1 MSCNAG
7 DAMRERIAGF
17 LVLVATIFG
26 LSACSSGG
34 MLPKLPAT
42 NVSGDYHLD
51 TGDQVNITEFGEP
64 RLNGAYTVNDKGDI
78 SMPLIG
84 AVPARG
90 QTVSGLEKAIAD
102 RLRGGL
108 VLNPSV
114 SVQIAEF
121 RPFFILGEV
130 ASPGKYPYVE
140 GMTVLTAVAIAG
152 GFTFRAE
159 KDRVS
164 VTRIIDG
171 KTGEYK
177 AGRETII
184 LPGDVINVYESY
196 L

>member
-1 MSCNAG
+1 M
-7 DAMRERIAGF
+7 
-17 LVLVATIFG
+17 
-26 LSACSSGG
+26 
-34 MLPKLPAT
+34 
-42 NVSGDYHLD
+42 
-51 TGDQVNITEFGEP
+51 
-64 RLNGAYTVNDKGDI
+64 
-78 SMPLIG
+78 
-84 AVPARG
+84 
-90 QTVSGLEKAIAD
+90 
-102 RLRGGL
+102 
-108 VLNPSV
+108 LNPSV

>member
-1 MSCNAG
+1 
-7 DAMRERIAGF
+7 MRERITQF
-17 LVLVATIFG
+17 LVLVAVIIG
-26 LSACSSGG
+26 LNACTGG
-34 MLPKLPAT
+34 TMLPKLPPT
-42 NVSGDYHLD
+42 TTTGDYHLD
-51 TGDQVNITEFGEP
+51 TGDKVTVTEFGEP
-64 RLNGAYTVNDKGDI
+64 RLNGDYIVNDKGDI

-84 AVPARG
+84 SVPARG
-90 QTVSGLEKAIAD
+90 QTLGGLEKSIAD

-114 SVQIAEF
+114 SVQISEF

-130 ASPGKYPYVE
+130 SAPGKYPYVE

-159 KDRVS
+159 KNYVS

-171 KTGEYK
+171 KSSEYK
-177 AGRETII
+177 AGRDTIV

>member
-1 MSCNAG
+1 
-7 DAMRERIAGF
+7 MRGRLAGF
-17 LVLVATIFG
+17 FVLIAVMFG
-26 LSACSSGG
+26 LGACSGSVG
-34 MLPKLPAT
+34 LPKLPETAAT
-42 NVSGDYHLD
+42 NDYHLD
-51 TGDQVNITEFGEP
+51 TGDQVSVTEFGEP
-64 RLNGAYTVNDKGDI
+64 RLNGTYTVNDKGDI

-90 QTVSGLEKAIAD
+90 QTLSGLENAIAN

-114 SVQIAEF
+114 SVQIAQF

-130 ASPGKYPYVE
+130 SAPGKYPYVE

-152 GFTFRAE
+152 GFTFRAQ
-159 KDRVS
+159 KDYVS
-164 VTRIIDG
+164 VTRIING
-171 KTGEYK
+171 KSAEYK
-177 AGRETII
+177 AGRDTLI

>member
-90 QTVSGLEKAIAD
+90 QTVSGLERLSRIAC
-102 RLRGGL
+102 
-108 VLNPSV
+108 
-114 SVQIAEF
+114 AA
-121 RPFFILGEV
+121 
-130 ASPGKYPYVE
+130 ASCSIP
-140 GMTVLTAVAIAG
+140 A
-152 GFTFRAE
+152 
-159 KDRVS
+159 
-164 VTRIIDG
+164 
-171 KTGEYK
+171 
-177 AGRETII
+177 
-184 LPGDVINVYESY
+184 
-196 L
+196 

>member
-1 MSCNAG
+1 
-7 DAMRERIAGF
+7 MRERIAGF